1 MLVTVGAM
9 AAWRAVAGLRP
20 RFLHHQWP
28 RLVGSASQRL
38 GGSFSGRHL
47 QSGGSGRQLPLFALP
62 PYPLA
67 RKNEEDLAAAGE
79 GGEGEAE
86 ASKSGGRFPFKVR
99 RSTECPHAL
108 LHTRPRLLP
117 ARLPACWPPVIP
129 IMHPPQVVMLRCAAG
144 RV

>member
-20 RFLHHQWP
+20 RVLHQQWP
-28 RLVGSASQRL
+28 RLAASTSHRL

-47 QSGGSGRQLPLFALP
+47 QSGGASSGGGGGGRQLPLFALP
-62 PYPLA
+62 SYRLA

-79 GGEGEAE
+79 GGVDGEE

-99 RSTECPHAL
+99 CST
-108 LHTRPRLLP
+108 
-117 ARLPACWPPVIP
+117 
-129 IMHPPQVVMLRCAAG
+129 
-144 RV
+144 